1 MELVHIVICAGKL
14 ILENTGY
21 FYWSCNFIVCQSMQ
35 PSTLS
40 YSTDLE
46 GQRNDNQM
54 VSVTHTAHLVACE
67 TKLQNTLPLLYMS
80 LNRNSVYCI
89 MSRP

>member
-1 MELVHIVICAGKL
+1 MHTEITRMLLVIRATKMLFLIFLLEVELVHIVICAGKL

-46 GQRNDNQM
+46 DSEM
-54 VSVTHTAHLVACE
+54 I
-67 TKLQNTLPLLYMS
+67 TKWFQSLLPLICS
-80 LNRNSVYCI
+80 LQG
-89 MSRP
+89 

>member
-46 GQRNDNQM
+46 G
-54 VSVTHTAHLVACE
+54 
-67 TKLQNTLPLLYMS
+67 
-80 LNRNSVYCI
+80 
-89 MSRP
+89 

>member
-1 MELVHIVICAGKL
+1 MHTEIIRMLLVIRATKMLFLIFLLSVELVHIVICAGKL

-46 GQRNDNQM
+46 DSEM
-54 VSVTHTAHLVACE
+54 I
-67 TKLQNTLPLLYMS
+67 TKWFQSLLPLICS
-80 LNRNSVYCI
+80 LQG
-89 MSRP
+89 